1 MFTIFSSIRARHII
15 TMLCIFGSFS
25 LCQAQLS
32 GRKYQVETL
41 KPPSPKE
48 IKRLLNDIIKLTSD
62 FKKEHCGVTLS
73 DTKIKNF
80 EKTFNALKG
89 RRPDYLT
96 GMVDEA
102 MKMKPK
108 PDGRFMGG
116 LVLLLCYFIDESKLP
131 EGTFKTGSDNY
142 FETLG
147 FANKSNKD
155 TWSRSRWLWTGPIGN
170 RHLNVRRIMYPV
182 GGSVMFNS
190 GSFVMNAKH
199 SRIFD
204 QFFK

>member
-1 MFTIFSSIRARHII
+1 MFTISSIIRARCISAI
-15 TMLCIFGSFS
+15 FCIFASFS
-25 LCQAQLS
+25 LYCAQSS
-32 GRKYQVETL
+32 GRKHQVGTL
-41 KPPSPKE
+41 KPPSPTE
-48 IKRLLNDIIKLTSD
+48 IKHLLGDMIKLTSD
-62 FKKEHCGVTLS
+62 FKNEHLGVTLS
-73 DTKIKNF
+73 DTKIKKF

-96 GMVDEA
+96 GIVDEA

-131 EGTFKTGSDNY
+131 EGTYKMGSDNY

-147 FANKSNKD
+147 FADKSNRD

-170 RHLNVRRIMYPV
+170 RHLNVRKIIYPV

-190 GSFVMNAKH
+190 ASFVLNAKY